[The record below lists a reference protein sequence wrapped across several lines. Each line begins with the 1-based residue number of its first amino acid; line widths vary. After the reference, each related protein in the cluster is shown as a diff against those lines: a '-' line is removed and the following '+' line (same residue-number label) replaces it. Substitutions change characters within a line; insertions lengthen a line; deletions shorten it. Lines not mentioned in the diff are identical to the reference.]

1 MSFKIELS
9 DLQKKAKERTVKTQN
24 IEYDLETLVKKID
37 KKVIKLDPDY
47 QRKHRWEDDAS
58 SKLIESL
65 ILNIP
70 IPYVYISLDVDV
82 DEEIDED
89 EQYRYSV
96 IDGQQRLTAI
106 YNYLKNKYP
115 LTDLEVLD
123 NLNGAYYK
131 DLPPFLVRRLE
142 ERTLKCLR
150 IDSTLDQQVKYDI
163 FERLNTGALK
173 LESQELRNAIY
184 RGPFKALIK
193 ELSQDANFISACNL
207 SESKKKKMEDQE
219 LVLRFFALNY
229 KDGYKKYKKGFK
241 EFLNTTME
249 DFNKLDDNELKRMRL
264 EFINVFKKIN
274 EAQIDLPFAKWKKDD
289 NELKLSS
296 KFNAS
301 VYDSVCRIFMK
312 TNKKIKDKDLRSMFL
327 EQDYFDACSGSVND
341 ISKIKTRME
350 KAEEV
355 A

>member
-1 MSFKIELS
+1 MTFKIELS
-9 DLQKKAKERTVKTQN
+9 ELQKKAKERTVKTQN

-37 KKVIKLDPDY
+37 RRVIKLDPDY
-47 QRKHRWEDDAS
+47 QRKHRWEDGAS

-70 IPYVYISLDVDV
+70 IPYVYISLDIDV

-106 YNYLKNKYP
+106 YNYLKNQYP
-115 LTDLEVLD
+115 LVDLEVLD
-123 NLNGAYYK
+123 NLNGAFYK

-184 RGPFKALIK
+184 RGPFRDLIK
-193 ELSQDANFISACNL
+193 ELSLNTDFTSACNL
-207 SESKKKKMEDQE
+207 TESKKKKMEDQE
-219 LVLRFFALNY
+219 LILRFFALNY
-229 KDGYKKYKKGFK
+229 KDGYTKYKKGFK
-241 EFLNTTME
+241 EFLNSSMQ
-249 DFNKLDDNELKRMRL
+249 DFNGSDSGELQEMND
-264 EFINVFKKIN
+264 EFLRVFKKIKESGIEN
-274 EAQIDLPFAKWKKDD
+274 PFSKWKEEGGK
-289 NELKLSS
+289 LKLSS

-301 VYDSVCRIFMK
+301 VFDSVCRIFMK
-312 TNKKIKDKDLRSMFL
+312 TNKKIQENHLKDMFL
-327 EQDYFDACSGSVND
+327 SPDYFDACTGSVND

>member
-1 MSFKIELS
+1 M
-9 DLQKKAKERTVKTQN
+9 
-24 IEYDLETLVKKID
+24 
-37 KKVIKLDPDY
+37 
-47 QRKHRWEDDAS
+47 
-58 SKLIESL
+58 IESL

-184 RGPFKALIK
+184 RGPFKTLIK
-193 ELSQDANFISACNL
+193 ELSQDTNFISSCNL

-264 EFINVFKKIN
+264 EFINVFKK
-274 EAQIDLPFAKWKKDD
+274 
-289 NELKLSS
+289 
-296 KFNAS
+296 
-301 VYDSVCRIFMK
+301 
-312 TNKKIKDKDLRSMFL
+312 
-327 EQDYFDACSGSVND
+327 
-341 ISKIKTRME
+341 
-350 KAEEV
+350 
-355 A
+355 